1 MLYTVTAL
9 NCPPTL
15 EDAIVLAVQ
24 AHHGQVY
31 PTPGGEPFIRHPLR
45 VMLQVEADIERIVA
59 VLHDLVEDTP
69 YTLDDVRRLGYPNE
83 AIEALDRLTRREGE
97 AYEEYIGR
105 IASHPIARRVK
116 LADLTDN
123 LANSRRLEANVENH
137 ERIERYERAR
147 ERLKML
153 PVAEQQPQPG
163 PVVRHGW

>member
-116 LADLTDN
+116 LADLRDN
-123 LANSRRLEANVENH
+123 LANSRRLEANAENR

-147 ERLKML
+147 DRLMTL
-153 PVAEQQPQPG
+153 AVDHRPEQ
-163 PVVRHGW
+163 

>member
-59 VLHDLVEDTP
+59 VLHDLVEDTA
-69 YTLDDVRRLGYPNE
+69 YTLDDVRRLGYPDE
-83 AIEALDRLTRREGE
+83 AIEALDRFTRREEE
-97 AYEEYIGR
+97 AYEECIGR
-105 IASHPIARRVK
+105 SESHPIARR
-116 LADLTDN
+116 
-123 LANSRRLEANVENH
+123 
-137 ERIERYERAR
+137 I
-147 ERLKML
+147 KMM
-153 PVAEQQPQPG
+153 PVAGQEPRPR
-163 PVVRHGW
+163 PVVGHG